1 MPVSRYVSGPF
12 STEMGW
18 VFAAIEI
25 VSEDLKL
32 YRRKNGFNGCSFIS
46 RLSLHHMQ
54 PTLSNTMATMTWEE
68 AEEALVTLKCF
79 INGSW
84 FSSL

>member
-1 MPVSRYVSGPF
+1 MPVSGYVSGSF

-25 VSEDLKL
+25 VSEDLKH

-68 AEEALVTLKCF
+68 EEEALVTLKCF